1 MQIEL
6 KKNILSAVEN
16 FLMELKMSGK
26 VSRARIKLSRAL
38 GEALQELQEDVQRV
52 REECKDDDAEANKQ
66 IEELLQEKAIIDL
79 TKYKALMN
87 ELYLYLDE
95 LEVEMDGKDGYIHD
109 VLLDAFEENHTKLGD
124 DE

>member
-6 KKNILSAVEN
+6 KKNILSAIEN

-26 VSRARIKLSRAL
+26 VSRARIKLSRAI

-66 IEELLQEKAIIDL
+66 IEELLQEKAVIDL

-95 LEVEMDGKDGYIHD
+95 LDVEMDGKDGYIHD

>member
-1 MQIEL
+1 MKIEL
-6 KKNILSAVEN
+6 KKNVLSAIEN
-16 FLMELKMSGK
+16 FLMELKLSGK
-26 VSRARIKLSRAL
+26 VSRARIKLSREI
-38 GEALQELQEDVQRV
+38 GEAIQELQEDVTHIKKECADDT
-52 REECKDDDAEANKQ
+52 EEERKQ
-66 IEELLQEKAIIDL
+66 IDSLLKENAILDL

-95 LEVEMDGKDGYIHD
+95 LNVEMDGKNGYIHD

>member
-16 FLMELKMSGK
+16 FLMDLKMSGK
-26 VSRARIKLSRAL
+26 VSRARIKLSRAI

-52 REECKDDDAEANKQ
+52 REECKDDEAESKQQ
-66 IEELLQEKAIIDL
+66 IEELLQEKAVIDL
-79 TKYKALMN
+79 IKYKALMN

-95 LEVEMDGKDGYIHD
+95 LDVEMDGKDGYIHD

>member
-6 KKNILSAVEN
+6 KKNILSAIEN

-26 VSRARIKLSRAL
+26 VSRARIKLSRAI
-38 GEALQELQEDVQRV
+38 GDALQELQEDVQRV

-66 IEELLQEKAIIDL
+66 IEELLQEKAVIDL

-95 LEVEMDGKDGYIHD
+95 LDVEMDGKDGYIHD

-124 DE
+124 GE

>member
-1 MQIEL
+1 MKIEL
-6 KKNILSAVEN
+6 KKNVLSAIEN

-26 VSRARIKLSRAL
+26 VSRARIKLSRAI
-38 GEALQELQEDVQRV
+38 GEAIQELQEDVTHIKKECADDT
-52 REECKDDDAEANKQ
+52 EEERKQ
-66 IEELLQEKAIIDL
+66 IDSLLKENTILDL

-95 LEVEMDGKDGYIHD
+95 LNVEMDGKNGYIHD

>member
-1 MQIEL
+1 MHIEL
-6 KKNILSAVEN
+6 KKNILSAIEN

-26 VSRARIKLSRAL
+26 VSRARIKLSRAI

-66 IEELLQEKAIIDL
+66 IEELLQEKAVIDL

-95 LEVEMDGKDGYIHD
+95 LNVEMDGKDGYIHD

-124 DE
+124 EE

>member
-1 MQIEL
+1 MNIEL
-6 KKNILSAVEN
+6 KKNVLSAIEN

-26 VSRARIKLSRAL
+26 VSRARIKLSRAI
-38 GEALQELQEDVQRV
+38 GEAIQELQEDVSHIKKECDGDT
-52 REECKDDDAEANKQ
+52 EEERKQ
-66 IEELLQEKAIIDL
+66 IDSLLKENAILDL

-95 LEVEMDGKDGYIHD
+95 LNVEMDGKNGYIHD

>member
-1 MQIEL
+1 MHIEL
-6 KKNILSAVEN
+6 KKNILSAIEN

-26 VSRARIKLSRAL
+26 VSRARIKLSRAI

-66 IEELLQEKAIIDL
+66 IEELLQEKAVIDL

-95 LEVEMDGKDGYIHD
+95 LNVEMDGKDGYIHD

>member
-1 MQIEL
+1 MNIEL
-6 KKNILSAVEN
+6 KKNVLSAIEN

-26 VSRARIKLSRAL
+26 VSRARIKLSRAI
-38 GEALQELQEDVQRV
+38 GEAIQELQEDVTHIKKECADDT
-52 REECKDDDAEANKQ
+52 EEERKQ
-66 IEELLQEKAIIDL
+66 IDSLLKENAVLDL

-95 LEVEMDGKDGYIHD
+95 LNVEMDGKDGYIHD

>member
-1 MQIEL
+1 MKIEF
-6 KKNILSAVEN
+6 KKNVLSAIEN
-16 FLMELKMSGK
+16 FLMELKLSGK
-26 VSRARIKLSRAL
+26 VSRARIKLSREI
-38 GEALQELQEDVQRV
+38 GEAIQELQEDVTHIKKECADDT
-52 REECKDDDAEANKQ
+52 EEERKQ
-66 IEELLQEKAIIDL
+66 IDSLLKENAILDL

-95 LEVEMDGKDGYIHD
+95 LNVEMDGKDGYIHD

>member
-1 MQIEL
+1 MKIEL
-6 KKNILSAVEN
+6 KKNVLSAIEN
-16 FLMELKMSGK
+16 FLMELKLSGK
-26 VSRARIKLSRAL
+26 VSRARIKLSREI
-38 GEALQELQEDVQRV
+38 GEAIQELQEDVTHIKKECGDDT
-52 REECKDDDAEANKQ
+52 EEERKQ
-66 IEELLQEKAIIDL
+66 IESLLKEDAILDL

-95 LEVEMDGKDGYIHD
+95 LNVEMDGKDGYIHD

>member
-1 MQIEL
+1 MHIEL
-6 KKNILSAVEN
+6 KKNILSAIEN

-26 VSRARIKLSRAL
+26 VSRARIKLSRAI

-66 IEELLQEKAIIDL
+66 IEELLQEKAVIDL

-95 LEVEMDGKDGYIHD
+95 LDVEMDGKDGYIHD
-109 VLLDAFEENHTKLGD
+109 VLLDAFEENHTKLGN

>member
-6 KKNILSAVEN
+6 KKNILSAIEN

-26 VSRARIKLSRAL
+26 VSRARIKLSRAI
-38 GEALQELQEDVQRV
+38 GEALQELQEDVQRI
-52 REECKDDDAEANKQ
+52 REECKDDDAESKQQ
-66 IEELLQEKAIIDL
+66 IEELLQEKAVIDL

-95 LEVEMDGKDGYIHD
+95 LDVEMDGKDGYIHD

>member
-1 MQIEL
+1 MKIEL
-6 KKNILSAVEN
+6 KKNVLSAIEN

-26 VSRARIKLSRAL
+26 VSRARIKLSREI
-38 GEALQELQEDVQRV
+38 GEAIQELQEDVSHIKKECDGDT
-52 REECKDDDAEANKQ
+52 EEERKQ
-66 IEELLQEKAIIDL
+66 IDSLLKENAILDL

-95 LEVEMDGKDGYIHD
+95 LNVEMDGKDGYIHD

>member
-1 MQIEL
+1 MKIEL
-6 KKNILSAVEN
+6 KKNVLSAIEN

-26 VSRARIKLSRAL
+26 VSRARIKLSRAI
-38 GEALQELQEDVQRV
+38 GEAIQELQEDVSHIKKECDGDT
-52 REECKDDDAEANKQ
+52 EEERKQ
-66 IEELLQEKAIIDL
+66 IDSLLKENAILDL

-95 LEVEMDGKDGYIHD
+95 LNVEMDGKDGYIHD